1 MMLKK
6 WVFSLIIL
14 TTSGQAIAKEILL
27 ASMDYPP
34 FYGEKLDNYG
44 PLIELISKSYNAMDY
59 DVKIRFLPWARAIEW
74 SKTGEVDGMVGVWHS
89 PERAEYF
96 LYSEPIFPN
105 ALGFYKRKKD
115 DIRYKDFADLK
126 EQGYKLGSVRGY
138 IQPKGLQE
146 SGIPIMFVSKDL
158 QSFKILSKNR
168 VDLIVVDKEYSRYI
182 LAQPDFQEYAKNI
195 EWMEPV
201 LEEKQQHLVISKK
214 TETPKKKLEDF
225 NNGLQRLRQTGEFTS
240 IMKKHGFMR

>member
-1 MMLKK
+1 ML
-6 WVFSLIIL
+6 FISA
-14 TTSGQAIAKEILL
+14 QAMSKEVLL
-27 ASMDYPP
+27 AAMDYPP

-44 PLIELISKSYNAMDY
+44 PLIEVIAKSYNVMGY
-59 DVKIRFLPWARAIEW
+59 DVKINFLPWARAIAW
-74 SKTGEVDGMVGVWHS
+74 SKSGKVDGMVGVWYS
-89 PERAEYF
+89 TERAEYF
-96 LYSEPIFPN
+96 LYSEPILSNFI
-105 ALGFYKRKKD
+105 GFYKRKNE
-115 DIRYKDFADLK
+115 DIRYKDYLDLK

-182 LAQPDFQEYAKNI
+182 LAQHKFQKYAKNI

-201 LEEKQQHLVISKK
+201 LEEKQQHLIISK
-214 TETPKKKLEDF
+214 EAENPKNKLKDF
-225 NNGLQRLRQTGEFTS
+225 NEGLQELKETGVFTE
-240 IMKKHGFMR
+240 ILKKHAFMQ

>member
-1 MMLKK
+1 MLKK
-6 WVFSLIIL
+6 YTLALLMLFISE
-14 TTSGQAIAKEILL
+14 QAMTKEILL

-44 PLIELISKSYNAMDY
+44 PLIELIAKSYNTMGY
-59 DVKIRFLPWARAIEW
+59 DVKIRFLPWVRALAW
-74 SKTGEVDGMVGVWHS
+74 SKSGEVDGMVGVWYS
-89 PERAEYF
+89 PERAKYF
-96 LYSEPIFPN
+96 LYSEAILSN
-105 ALGFYKRKKD
+105 SIGFYKRKNE
-115 DIRYKDFADLK
+115 DIRYKNYADLK

-138 IQPKGLQE
+138 IQPKGLEE
-146 SGIPIMFVSKDL
+146 SGIPIMFVSEDL

-182 LAQPDFQEYAKNI
+182 LTQPEFQKYAKNI

-214 TETPKKKLEDF
+214 AKNSKKKLEDF
-225 NNGLQRLRQTGEFTS
+225 NKGLQILRETGIFKK
-240 IMKKHGFMR
+240 ILKKHAFMK

>member
-1 MMLKK
+1 MLKK
-6 WVFSLIIL
+6 YIL
-14 TTSGQAIAKEILL
+14 GLVMLFLAEQAMTKEILL

-44 PLIELISKSYNAMDY
+44 PLIEVIAKSYDAMGY
-59 DVKIRFLPWARAIEW
+59 DVKIIFLPWARAIAW
-74 SKTGEVDGMVGVWHS
+74 SKNGEVDGMVGVWYS

-96 LYSEPIFPN
+96 LYSEPILSNFI
-105 ALGFYKRKKD
+105 GFYKRKNR
-115 DIRYKDFADLK
+115 DIRYKDYLDLK

-182 LAQPDFQEYAKNI
+182 LAQPRFQEYAKNI

-201 LEEKQQHLVISKK
+201 LEEKRQHLIISKK
-214 TETPKKKLEDF
+214 AKNPKKKLGDF
-225 NNGLQRLRQTGEFTS
+225 NEGLQKLRETGGFTK
-240 IMKKHGFMR
+240 ILKKHAFVKY

>member
-1 MMLKK
+1 MLKIYMLGLLML
-6 WVFSLIIL
+6 FI
-14 TTSGQAIAKEILL
+14 SGQAMTKEILL

-44 PLIELISKSYNAMDY
+44 PLIELIAKSYYTMGY
-59 DVKIRFLPWARAIEW
+59 DVKIRFLPWARAIAW
-74 SKTGEVDGMVGVWHS
+74 SKSGKVDGMVGVWYS

-96 LYSEPIFPN
+96 LYSEAIISN
-105 ALGFYKRKKD
+105 SIGFYKRKNE
-115 DIRYKDFADLK
+115 DIRYKDYADLK

-146 SGIPIMFVSKDL
+146 SGIPIMFVNEDL

-182 LAQPDFQEYAKNI
+182 LAQPEFQKYAKNI

-201 LEEKQQHLVISKK
+201 LEEKQQHLIISKK
-214 TETPKKKLEDF
+214 AKNSKNKLEDF
-225 NNGLQRLRQTGEFTS
+225 NKGLQILRETGIFTK
-240 IMKKHGFMR
+240 ILKKHAFMK